1 MKVTINAPIEN
12 VWRAWTDSALV
23 INWFG
28 SDPYGTGVSAT
39 LDVRK
44 GGKFQVTF
52 KDSDQTEH
60 TCSGVYLEVQ
70 EFRKLNFSWM
80 WKSEPGVE
88 TFVTVSLVPA
98 ENATEMRFEHA
109 NLGAESKHNYLEG
122 WRSTFLKLVQIA
134 VKL

>member
-88 TFVTVSLVPA
+88 TFVTVSLVRA
-98 ENATEMRFEHA
+98 EKATEMRFEHA
-109 NLGAESKHNYLEG
+109 NLGSGSKHNYLEG